1 MSAFFPG
8 NLISRVKVRVDDTLV
23 HPQPSVSSRETT
35 TEVFVMSHKRLLPS
49 EGSLLLSKC
58 QELLRAPHSSDAGTF
73 AITLLTDEELGGQR
87 ALPQLHRILT
97 STLEPEFAQL

>member
-23 HPQPSVSSRETT
+23 HPQPSVPSRETA

-49 EGSLLLSKC
+49 EGPLLLRKG
-58 QELLRAPHSSDAGTF
+58 QELLRAPHSSNTGTF
-73 AITLLTDEELGGQR
+73 VIALLTGEKLGGTKG
-87 ALPQLHRILT
+87 LT
-97 STLEPEFAQL
+97 PVT